1 MDIIIPVANDTT
13 LKNGTVQLHGKVGSN
28 SFEVLGSVSTIL
40 SNEINANK
48 IISVSG
54 TLIEGLTGFSE
65 GQRIYVK
72 AVMSDRPGNITE
84 SSESIT
90 QIFID
95 ETPASITPIS
105 IFSNNSN
112 TALAKV
118 GDTVSVSFTTSENL
132 IDTTATI
139 SGQNAMITSLGGN
152 QFLAV
157 YVMDEGDSE
166 GVIEF
171 EISFIDVQGNPLN
184 AVSYTHLRAHET

>member
-13 LKNGTVQLHGKVGSN
+13 LKNGTVQLYGKVGSN
-28 SFEVLGSVSTIL
+28 SFEVLGSISTIL

-48 IISVSG
+48 IISVSS

-84 SSESIT
+84 GSQSI
-90 QIFID
+90 IEILID

-105 IFSNNSN
+105 ILSSNNN

-132 IDTTATI
+132 IDTIAII
-139 SGQNAMITSLGGN
+139 SCQNAIITSLGGN
-152 QFLAV
+152 Q
-157 YVMDEGDSE
+157 
-166 GVIEF
+166 
-171 EISFIDVQGNPLN
+171 
-184 AVSYTHLRAHET
+184 LRTDYRLSV